1 MPKDEPTSQN
11 KSHKKGKKK
20 LKRIHEGIDQLADGL
35 AGNSLQPESSR
46 PNAKAAAKPPAPI
59 IQAAVPQST
68 VTLNAMQEVSRCPFS
83 RTSSLQHCKE
93 TTSVQAPCTIEQL

>member
-11 KSHKKGKKK
+11 KSHKKGQKK
-20 LKRIHEGIDQLADGL
+20 LKRIHEGIDQLADGH

-59 IQAAVPQST
+59 IQAAVPKHGDIKC
-68 VTLNAMQEVSRCPFS
+68 NARGFKVPLL
-83 RTSSLQHCKE
+83 TN
-93 TTSVQAPCTIEQL
+93 